1 MTPKEKA
8 ITLVDGFRFI
18 LIKSNT
24 DAGEEILCT
33 LLAKECAL
41 VAVDGILNQMIG
53 SLSYSFNEKL
63 YWREVKQEIEK
74 L

>member
-8 ITLVDGFRFI
+8 EELVDKYRFI

-24 DAGEEILCT
+24 DVGEEILCT

-41 VAVDGILNQMIG
+41 VAVDEILNHHSQEQG
-53 SLSYSFNEKL
+53 L
-63 YWREVKQEIEK
+63 YRIDTYYWQQVKKEIWQK
-74 L
+74 